1 MNFECLQD
9 PLVLGNI
16 SWLMQKTLS
25 DYDVDIFLLF
35 FLGFSVSDN
44 IYTTSYGITSKSK
57 LTEKIK

>member
-1 MNFECLQD
+1 
-9 PLVLGNI
+9 
-16 SWLMQKTLS
+16 MQKTLS